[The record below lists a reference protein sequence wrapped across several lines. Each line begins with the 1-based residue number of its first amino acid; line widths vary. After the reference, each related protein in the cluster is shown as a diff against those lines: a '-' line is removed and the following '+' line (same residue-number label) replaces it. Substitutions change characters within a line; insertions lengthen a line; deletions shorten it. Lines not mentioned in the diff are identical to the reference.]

1 MAGEPD
7 AMTERKTALTF
18 EEKIT
23 VAFMHYV
30 RQIDQQDLAV
40 LYGVN
45 GGRVNEACLTVKN
58 ALVPPVLVVER
69 HNG

>member
-1 MAGEPD
+1 MI
-7 AMTERKTALTF
+7 ERKTALTF

-30 RQIDQQDLAV
+30 RQIDQQDLAM

-45 GGRVNEACLTVKN
+45 GGRVNEACLAIKH
-58 ALVPPVLVVER
+58 ALAPPAPFPPVKAAD
-69 HNG
+69 NG

>member
-1 MAGEPD
+1 MV
-7 AMTERKTALTF
+7 ERKAALTF

-30 RQIDQQDLAV
+30 RLIDQQDLAM

-45 GGRVNEACLTVKN
+45 GGRVNEACLTIKH
-58 ALVPPVLVVER
+58 ALVPPIKAVD
-69 HNG
+69 NG

>member
-1 MAGEPD
+1 MSNLLA
-7 AMTERKTALTF
+7 ERRTALTF

-30 RQIDQQDLAV
+30 RAIDQQDLAM

-45 GGRVNEACLTVKN
+45 GGRVNEACLIVKN
-58 ALVPPVLVVER
+58 ALQPRPVAVER
-69 HNG
+69 DVNG